1 MRIKLKKYYIKNLLD
16 KYENI
21 IERCHL
27 IEKVSKEM
35 DFIPE
40 TKLTINDPF
49 IIYEQNLINKKSFRS
64 LSNFNKKKLLL
75 SFAHNLDLLNKKRFV
90 HGDLNITNIIYD
102 GNKLNLIDLE
112 PSFKQIKFNKRVT
125 MSYAISKSL
134 NDLKYKTISSET
146 DKIGFFLICKDLLE
160 IPFLKGNIRDVI
172 KKRKNGYNFLPIKEC
187 KFITFKFSEIY
198 QLVTEGG

>member
-75 SFAHNLDLLNKKRFV
+75 SFAHNLDLWS
-90 HGDLNITNIIYD
+90 IY
-102 GNKLNLIDLE
+102 KY
-112 PSFKQIKFNKRVT
+112 SF
-125 MSYAISKSL
+125 L
-134 NDLKYKTISSET
+134 
-146 DKIGFFLICKDLLE
+146 
-160 IPFLKGNIRDVI
+160 
-172 KKRKNGYNFLPIKEC
+172 
-187 KFITFKFSEIY
+187 
-198 QLVTEGG
+198 

>member
-49 IIYEQNLINKKSFRS
+49 IIYEQNLINKKRGSMVELRNVKFV
-64 LSNFNKKKLLL
+64 LDNATNHAITLL
-75 SFAHNLDLLNKKRFV
+75 
-90 HGDLNITNIIYD
+90 T
-102 GNKLNLIDLE
+102 
-112 PSFKQIKFNKRVT
+112 QI
-125 MSYAISKSL
+125 
-134 NDLKYKTISSET
+134 
-146 DKIGFFLICKDLLE
+146 
-160 IPFLKGNIRDVI
+160 
-172 KKRKNGYNFLPIKEC
+172 
-187 KFITFKFSEIY
+187 
-198 QLVTEGG
+198 

>member
-21 IERCHL
+21 IKRCHL

-49 IIYEQNLINKKSFRS
+49 IIYEQNLINKKPFRS
-64 LSNFNKKKLLL
+64 LLNFNKKKLLL

-102 GNKLNLIDLE
+102 GNKLNLIDIIINNIGMVEQMIL
-112 PSFKQIKFNKRVT
+112 SIKLVFQFKINKRWR
-125 MSYAISKSL
+125 
-134 NDLKYKTISSET
+134 
-146 DKIGFFLICKDLLE
+146 KIKM
-160 IPFLKGNIRDVI
+160 N
-172 KKRKNGYNFLPIKEC
+172 
-187 KFITFKFSEIY
+187 
-198 QLVTEGG
+198 

>member
-21 IERCHL
+21 IKRCHL

-40 TKLTINDPF
+40 TKLTINHPF
-49 IIYEQNLINKKSFRS
+49 IIYEQNLINKKPFRS
-64 LSNFNKKKLLL
+64 LLNFNKKKLLL

-102 GNKLNLIDLE
+102 GNKLNWRKT
-112 PSFKQIKFNKRVT
+112 SSAYVRAVRTAQWFN
-125 MSYAISKSL
+125 L
-134 NDLKYKTISSET
+134 
-146 DKIGFFLICKDLLE
+146 
-160 IPFLKGNIRDVI
+160 
-172 KKRKNGYNFLPIKEC
+172 
-187 KFITFKFSEIY
+187 
-198 QLVTEGG
+198 